1 MRNKTVNAPIAFAEI
16 VMVMIKC
23 IMDSH
28 LKKIPLNIITKI
40 RELRTSKLTFGYLG
54 TIAIHVVKKYH
65 MIFVQI
71 QLCITLESE
80 RHKNVASVACCTL
93 QISCKRSRS

>member
-1 MRNKTVNAPIAFAEI
+1 MRNKTVNASIAFAEI

-23 IMDSH
+23 IMDFPFE
-28 LKKIPLNIITKI
+28 KIPLNIITKI

-54 TIAIHVVKKYH
+54 TIAIHVMKKYH
-65 MIFVQI
+65 IIFVQI

>member
-23 IMDSH
+23 IMDFPFEKDSSQY
-28 LKKIPLNIITKI
+28 NYEI

-54 TIAIHVVKKYH
+54 TIAIHVMKKYH

-80 RHKNVASVACCTL
+80 RHKNVGSVACCTL
-93 QISCKRSRS
+93 QISCKRSPS

>member
-1 MRNKTVNAPIAFAEI
+1 
-16 VMVMIKC
+16 MVMIKC
-23 IMDSH
+23 IMDFPFE
-28 LKKIPLNIITKI
+28 KIPLNIITKI

-54 TIAIHVVKKYH
+54 TIAIREMKKYH

-93 QISCKRSRS
+93 QISCKRSPS